1 MLTFVSTGAT
11 RGYRAV
17 TDLWVAMWLLR
28 QDDSVAHLTA
38 GES

>member
-11 RGYRAV
+11 RVCAV